1 MSTAVTVTHASE
13 PSDFVSLTA
22 KDWEGT
28 RTAHLDD
35 IHRTTTVGEVVSE
48 SARAL
53 RLPFQ
58 NYYQALFRGRELNHG
73 DTISEAGLER
83 GAEIELVPEVSAGA
97 GICAARGE

>member
-1 MSTAVTVTHASE
+1 MSTAINVTHASE
-13 PSDFVSLTA
+13 ASDFMPLTA

-28 RTAHLDD
+28 RTAHLDAV
-35 IHRTTTVGEVVSE
+35 HRNTTVGEVVSE

-58 NYYQALFRGRELNHG
+58 HFYQALFRGRELNHG
-73 DTISEAGLER
+73 DTVGEAGLEH

-97 GICAARGE
+97 RASEREGQ